1 MCGWW
6 QCYHTQWWNPQKKY
20 MFVCLYQFQDLFE
33 FMRIYDGGINI
44 LGWSSRGSHNSI
56 TADNAVSL
64 QKQHTRDNH
73 IVANDRSRVHIFI
86 IIVVI
91 NLHISSA
98 RSSCSHPD
106 HRPPTIGLTQLC
118 QGNFRALKHS
128 MRAGVSQQGWIYWSS
143 LIPDP
148 PHQKI
153 SLITHIAPK
162 I

>member
-106 HRPPTIGLTQLC
+106 HWPPTIGLTQC
-118 QGNFRALKHS
+118 VKVISGPWNIPW
-128 MRAGVSQQGWIYWSS
+128 GQGWVIRGEFTDLVWS
-143 LIPDP
+143 P
-148 PHQKI
+148 
-153 SLITHIAPK
+153 THPTK
-162 I
+162 KYP

>member
-1 MCGWW
+1 MRLCVDDDSATTL
-6 QCYHTQWWNPQKKY
+6 CDEIHKKKY

-106 HRPPTIGLTQLC
+106 H
-118 QGNFRALKHS
+118 
-128 MRAGVSQQGWIYWSS
+128 
-143 LIPDP
+143 
-148 PHQKI
+148 
-153 SLITHIAPK
+153 
-162 I
+162 